1 MPLNGEK
8 FESRQICALSE
19 DAWKLRMVIGSG
31 LLERGFVVAGKT
43 MAWGNQ
49 AGNGGMLGIV
59 ALCQRSLHRRAAVFN
74 RKKT

>member
-1 MPLNGEK
+1 
-8 FESRQICALSE
+8 
-19 DAWKLRMVIGSG
+19 MVIGSG

-59 ALCQRSLHRRAAVFN
+59 ALCQRSLHRRAAVFD